1 MWLAHSDCM
10 IVLLEICLQHLFKHI
25 YSKQLQHRQQNVHR
39 VNIYKSI
46 VKAPLSGS
54 TFKIR
59 VFFCSVKCCLL
70 YLYHMLLLW
79 LASSFL
85 SKRCWRSSKWRPA
98 WVCISPGRRTWA
110 RQEGCTHSRSWSSS
124 PGTTSSPSSCRWRR
138 ASRAGPP
145 GSAPLPPWGSWSCL
159 VPMETPRKVAHSVE
173 VIQKNVFFLPCLLS
187 LKASTAFHLLY
198 VFVCLY
204 AWARFR
210 HFLFVFCHIFLWF
223 KCICVAAIP
232 CLKAKCLPSCF
243 FINGRW
249 CVGISFIGICGSM

>member
-173 VIQKNVFFLPCLLS
+173 AIQKNVFLSSVLAFVDWLLI
-187 LKASTAFHLLY
+187 Y
-198 VFVCLY
+198 CIYLY
-204 AWARFR
+204 ACMLELGFVI
-210 HFLFVFCHIFLWF
+210 FYLFFVIYFFDLN
-223 KCICVAAIP
+223 VSV
-232 CLKAKCLPSCF
+232 LLPF
-243 FINGRW
+243 P
-249 CVGISFIGICGSM
+249 V